1 MNFLAHA
8 YLSFNHPQV
17 LVGNMISDFVKG
29 KAQYDYPAQIQAGI
43 RLHREIDAFTDE
55 HYATKKAKE
64 IFRADYRL
72 YSGAL
77 MDILY
82 DHFLATDESIFKSG
96 ELLNFS
102 TSVYAILDAQS
113 LYLPQR
119 FVTMLPYMKNENW
132 LLNYATKEGMERSLR
147 GIVRRAVFISDHEPA
162 FRLFNEHYLF
172 LKECYENF
180 IGDVKNHSLIIFKQ
194 LDL

>member
-29 KAQYDYPAQIQAGI
+29 KTQYNYPAQIQAGI
-43 RLHREIDAFTDE
+43 KLHREIDLFTDE
-55 HYATKKAKE
+55 HDAAKKAKE

-82 DHFLATDESIFKSG
+82 DHFLATDESIFKTG
-96 ELLNFS
+96 ELLKFS
-102 TSVYAILDAQS
+102 TSVYATLDAQS

-147 GIVRRAVFISDHEPA
+147 GIVRRAAFLNDHEPA
-162 FRLFNEHYLF
+162 FRLFNEHYYF
-172 LKECYENF
+172 LKDCYENF
-180 IGDVKNHSLIIFKQ
+180 IGDVKNHSFIIFKQ